1 MMFDAEEFRE
11 LAKKDFDEAWHAGKE
26 VLDTPPVSQRYPRME
41 FHRAKPHPI
50 AETIERLRQAYLMM
64 GFDEARVPVFIDESD
79 VYKQF
84 GPEASAVLDR
94 VFYLG
99 GLPRPNVGIGKK
111 QLDQIAEILG
121 KPLDA
126 EVEENLRKK
135 LHSYK
140 KSEIDGDE
148 LTYELSVVLGTDDG
162 LVVRIMDEVFPEFR
176 ELCPE
181 SSRTTLRSHMTSG
194 WFMTLGEIWDKVP
207 LPIRQFS
214 IDRCFRREQE
224 EGPTRLMT
232 YHSASC
238 IIAGEGVSVEDGKA
252 VAASLLS
259 AFGFTD
265 FEFRPDEK
273 RSKYYVPDT
282 QTEVYAKHPVHGWVE
297 VATFGIYSPHS
308 LAAYGVEVPVMNLG
322 LGVER
327 LAMIEYEAE
336 DVRALTH
343 PQFFPQSFS
352 DLQIARSVFLKE
364 EPESCVGVEIAEAIS
379 AVARENADAISPC
392 EFLAWKSDSYCGC
405 KIKVF
410 VYEDEENSK
419 LLGPA
424 ALNDIFV
431 VDGKILGLP
440 DTKNYKK
447 QRDKG
452 VDAHL
457 SFIEA
462 IANLAAS
469 RIEEAVFYAES
480 GSVDV
485 KMVKVPSELNLS
497 VEPWAMRFITDN
509 NKKVDVRGPVFTAVR
524 WEIEECE
531 CECEDDE
538 CHCHDDDC
546 ECGDECTCGDDCACG
561 Q

>member
-1 MMFDAEEFRE
+1 MRFDADKFKEMAKLDFDAAWHEGAKISDVIPLSKKYPRNIIRA
-11 LAKKDFDEAWHAGKE
+11 AKKH
-26 VLDTPPVSQRYPRME
+26 PV
-41 FHRAKPHPI
+41 
-50 AETIERLRQAYLMM
+50 AETIQRLREAYLMM
-64 GFDEARVPVFIDESD
+64 GFDEARVPLFIDESE

-111 QLDQIAEILG
+111 QLDSISAIIG
-121 KPLDA
+121 KTPDA
-126 EVEENLRKK
+126 ETEENLRKT
-135 LHSYK
+135 LHAYK

-148 LTYELSVVLGTDDG
+148 LTHELASVLKTDDG

-176 ELCPE
+176 ELSPE
-181 SSRTTLRSHMTSG
+181 SSRVTLRSHMTSG
-194 WFMTLGEIWDKVP
+194 WFLTLGEIWDKVP

-238 IIAGEGVSVEDGKA
+238 IIAGEDVSVEDGKA
-252 VAASLLS
+252 VAAGLLS

-297 VATFGIYSPHS
+297 VATFGMYSPHS

-327 LAMIEYEAE
+327 LAMIEYQSD
-336 DVRALTH
+336 DVRAMTH
-343 PQFFPQSFS
+343 PQFFPNNYT
-352 DLQIARSVFLKE
+352 DLEIARAVSLKE
-364 EPESCVGVEIAEAIS
+364 SPKTQKGAEIAEAV
-379 AVARENADAISPC
+379 AKTARENADAPSPC
-392 EFLAWKSDSYCGC
+392 EFLACDIDFDFGC
-405 KIKVF
+405 RVKVYI
-410 VYEDEENSK
+410 YEDEENSK

-424 ALNDIFV
+424 ALNDVFV
-431 VDGKILGLP
+431 AEGKVLGLP
-440 DTKNYKK
+440 DTSSYKK

-452 VDAHL
+452 VNAQI

-462 IANLAAS
+462 VANLAAAK
-469 RIEEAVFYAES
+469 IEEAVFYGEN
-480 GSVDV
+480 GCVDF
-485 KMVKVPSELNLS
+485 KMIKVPSEINLK
-497 VEPWAMRFITDN
+497 VEPWAMRYITDN
-509 NKKVDVRGPVFTAVR
+509 NKKIDVRGPVFTAVR
-524 WEIEECE
+524 WEIEQTECS
-531 CECEDDE
+531 CGCED
-538 CHCHDDDC
+538 
-546 ECGDECTCGDDCACG
+546 CGCDKD
-561 Q
+561 